1 MVSRR
6 NLMGMAAATLLLA
19 GCAHVMAP
27 EPDRTIYLVRHAEK
41 LAGDDPSLTPEGAA
55 RAELLAETL
64 GDAGIVRIYSTDY
77 ARTRGTAAPLAAA
90 ISVPVYLYDASDLPA
105 FAAVLNSQ
113 NGRILVVGHSNTTP
127 ALVEILEGDP
137 SAEIN
142 EAAEY
147 DRLYVIRITGDTVE
161 SELRR
166 YGVPYQ
172 P

>member
-6 NLMGMAAATLLLA
+6 NLMGMAAAILLLA

-90 ISVPVYLYDASDLPA
+90 RNHQTIS
-105 FAAVLNSQ
+105 
-113 NGRILVVGHSNTTP
+113 
-127 ALVEILEGDP
+127 

-142 EAAEY
+142 IA
-147 DRLYVIRITGDTVE
+147 LPVIRVRIDCCVRLNPITSRVKF
-161 SELRR
+161 
-166 YGVPYQ
+166 
-172 P
+172 